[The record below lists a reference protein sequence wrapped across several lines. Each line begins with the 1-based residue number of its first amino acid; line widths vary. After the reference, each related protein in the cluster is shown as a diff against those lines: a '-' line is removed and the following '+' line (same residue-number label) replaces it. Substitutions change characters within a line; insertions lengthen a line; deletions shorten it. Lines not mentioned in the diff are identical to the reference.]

1 MTLTQAQR
9 EAVEQAAAACFEKS
23 DDIIRSA
30 FAMQTYLERQLDL
43 VAKRDAQ
50 ILEAR

>member
-1 MTLTQAQR
+1 MNLTKQQR
-9 EAVEQAAAACFEKS
+9 ESVEQAAAACFEKS
-23 DDIIRSA
+23 DDIIRAS

-50 ILEAR
+50 VVSRG